1 MREYSKNN
9 DPRYWEGV
17 CTASNCGSYALNVIE
32 WVVPYGYSEDY
43 GDLDRDAM
51 MWDIYEDSLDEEYTA
66 DMLVERDWEEL
77 LHMFPCL
84 RPVALCE
91 TTPDDIVVAYRVG
104 VHYDESSDFL
114 DQDFHFRIRQNGVW
128 SEKCGRRM
136 VQLCDENDPWE
147 LEDGFTYNSRIM
159 YAIRIDN

>member
-17 CTASNCGSYALNVIE
+17 RTESNCGSYALNVIE
-32 WVVPYGYSEDY
+32 WVAPYGYSEDY
-43 GDLDRDAM
+43 GDFDRDAI
-51 MWDIYEDSLDEEYTA
+51 MWDIYEETRDEEYTA
-66 DMLVERDWEEL
+66 DIILERDWEEL

-91 TTPDDIVVAYRVG
+91 TTPDDVVVAYRVG
-104 VHYDESSDFL
+104 VHYEESEDNL
-114 DQDFHFRIRQNGVW
+114 DHDFHFRLRENGVW

-136 VQLCDENDPWE
+136 VQLCDEDDPWE
-147 LEDGFTYNSRIM
+147 LDDGFTYNSRIM
-159 YAIRIDN
+159 YAIRVDT